1 MVSNPLK
8 KPGSEAKVVQS
19 KLGDYPNEKVKRS
32 PNEKVIRPHRKTRNI
47 KQVNYKPKHRA
58 EAPAT
63 VSQEQL
69 EELKKLKRSGIEYH
83 REKMKT

>member
-1 MVSNPLK
+1 M
-8 KPGSEAKVVQS
+8 VQS
-19 KLGDYPNEKVKRS
+19 KLGDYPSEKVRRS
-32 PNEKVIRPHRKTRNI
+32 PTEKVIRPPRKTRNI
-47 KQVNYKPKHRA
+47 KQVTYKPKHRA

-63 VSQEQL
+63 ISGEQL